1 MKYYRNN
8 QAQCVICVDDNGTH
22 TVATFDPSTQQVVY
36 STVTADDPRVVGA
49 VGEGSQF
56 PLTQIDQQSYEAFGF
71 AWRYGTHHGR
81 SVIVLDDRLF
91 TQDYIVR
98 NRAMDD
104 LYNDGK
110 PYDDIFEQL
119 GTVSTLPS
127 LPYPAHQPSASR
139 ISIEDALRIAIDA
152 HEGDSDLDGLPVILH
167 PLTVGLAGRNR
178 QEMIA
183 GFLHD
188 VVEDTENTFDD
199 LLARG
204 VDHEIVNSLRLLTYD
219 KQAMSYAEYIERIA
233 TSRDPIALHVKL
245 NDLTHNLQRGRA
257 GGHWQQVAKHEPALQ
272 RIQEALQS
280 YYNEK

>member
-8 QAQCVICVDDNGTH
+8 QSQCVICIDDDGTR
-22 TVATFDPSTQQVVY
+22 TVATFDPSSQQVVH
-36 STVTADDPRVVGA
+36 VAVAPDDPRVMGA
-49 VGEGSQF
+49 AGVGSQF
-56 PLTQIDQQSYEAFGF
+56 PLTEIDQQSYEAFGF
-71 AWRYGTHHGR
+71 AWRYDTHHGR
-81 SVIVLDDRLF
+81 SIIVLDDRLF
-91 TQDYIVR
+91 TQDHIVR

-119 GTVSTLPS
+119 GTVSTHPS
-127 LPYPAHQPSASR
+127 LPYPARQPAASR
-139 ISIEDALRIAIDA
+139 ISVEDALRIAIDA
-152 HEGDSDLDGLPVILH
+152 HEGDTDLDGLPVILH

-188 VVEDTENTFDD
+188 VVEDTDSTFDD
-199 LLARG
+199 LLERG
-204 VDHEIVNSLRLLTYD
+204 VDPEIVDALRLLTHD
-219 KQAMSYAEYIERIA
+219 SHAMSYTDYVERIA
-233 TSRDPIALHVKL
+233 TSCNPIALHVKL

-257 GGHWQQVAKHEPALQ
+257 GGHWQQVAKHEPALR